1 MIRGICRTIQFSAVR
16 SLASTQTLAHSS
28 PKYRILQ
35 KLVKRTRISS
45 FFFISNLPFFV
56 HFTKDHEWV
65 QQHSEFTFI
74 VGITKH
80 AADNL
85 GEITYLGLD
94 ELQEII
100 DDEEVI
106 EAGETLCEIESVKS
120 AATIGAPISGT
131 PVSINDKLG
140 DEDGKLMN
148 ADPENTGYLCEIS
161 AENVTDAVSNLM
173 TQEAYDAF
181 LEEEK

>member
-16 SLASTQTLAHSS
+16 SLASTQTLAHSG
-28 PKYRILQ
+28 PKY
-35 KLVKRTRISS
+35 
-45 FFFISNLPFFV
+45 
-56 HFTKDHEWV
+56 FTKDHEWV

-100 DDEEVI
+100 DNEEVI
-106 EAGETLCEIESVKS
+106 EAGDTLCEIESVKS

-131 PVSINDKLG
+131 PVAINDKLG